1 MTTNTYFFVH
11 HTGKVYRKDLF
22 TNLLSE
28 MLIQG
33 RQSNQLVAQS
43 NLVVVM
49 NPSGTGKILKCR
61 EYRREDLTQDEMVVL
76 ALQAESV

>member
-1 MTTNTYFFVH
+1 MTYFFVH

-28 MLIQG
+28 MLIQW
-33 RQSNQLVAQS
+33 QSYQLVAQS

-49 NPSGTGKILKCR
+49 NPSGTGRILKDR
-61 EYRREDLTQDEMVVL
+61 GYDREDLTQDEMVIL
-76 ALQAESV
+76 ALQAESI

>member
-1 MTTNTYFFVH
+1 MTYFFVH
-11 HTGKVYRKDLF
+11 HTGKVYRRDLL

-28 MLIQG
+28 LLIQ

-43 NLVVVM
+43 TLVVAM
-49 NPSGTGKILKCR
+49 TPLGTGKILKDR
-61 EYRREDLTQDEMVVL
+61 EYRREDLSQDEMVML

>member
-1 MTTNTYFFVH
+1 MTYFFVH

-33 RQSNQLVAQS
+33 QSNQLVAQS

-61 EYRREDLTQDEMVVL
+61 EYRREDLTRDEMVIL
-76 ALQAESV
+76 ALQAESI